1 MNIVENNIPDIKI
14 RSIIETADFIK
25 KNKSSLVRFGDGKI
39 DIINHSNIPYQPYS
53 PELAKQLKNILETQS
68 DEKCLVAL
76 PDVFQNLER
85 YNNSAQNFWKGH
97 FERYHNFY
105 QELHKSDWYANTFI
119 SRPYIDLEDKSSAAE
134 SFEAVR
140 SLWEAK
146 DILIVEGTSSRSGV
160 GNTLFQNA
168 KSISRIIDSQLSEH
182 LSKIQ

>member
-1 MNIVENNIPDIKI
+1 MLILL
-14 RSIIETADFIK
+14 F
-25 KNKSSLVRFGDGKI
+25 
-39 DIINHSNIPYQPYS
+39 
-53 PELAKQLKNILETQS
+53 LAHIL
-68 DEKCLVAL
+68 
-76 PDVFQNLER
+76 
-85 YNNSAQNFWKGH
+85 
-97 FERYHNFY
+97 
-105 QELHKSDWYANTFI
+105 I
-119 SRPYIDLEDKSSAAE
+119 EDKSSAAE